1 MALVYLINIPA
12 ETEEKNFFESLSVDS
27 LPKTVKEKILSTK
40 DPATKY
46 ERIYTYVLLRYVLNE
61 CGVSDEAF
69 CSSFFFDEKGKP
81 HVGCADFEISVSHTD
96 GVAAV
101 AVCKNGKIGVDV
113 EKITPSKKEK
123 LEKIITRFCKG
134 PYSVVNNV
142 GLAQKYLVD
151 LSEAS
156 VKISEI
162 PTQEIAESDMPFIK
176 WTVLESA
183 LKHIGTGF
191 ECVKNAEK
199 IIKELKIESSVI
211 SFGTDRYALSV
222 SIEK

>member
-46 ERIYTYVLLRYVLNE
+46 ERIYAYVLLRYVLNE

-69 CSSFFFDEKGKP
+69 CHSFFFDEKGKP
-81 HVGCADFEISVSHTD
+81 HVGCAGFEISVSHTD

-101 AVCKNGKIGVDV
+101 AACKNGKIGVDV

-123 LEKIITRFCKG
+123 LEKIITRFYKD

-156 VKISEI
+156 AKISEI

-176 WTVLESA
+176 WTVLEAA

>member
-69 CSSFFFDEKGKP
+69 CHSFFFDEKGKP
-81 HVGCADFEISVSHTD
+81 HVGCAGFEISVSHTD

-123 LEKIITRFCKG
+123 LEKIITRFYKG
-134 PYSVVNNV
+134 PYSVVNNA

-156 VKISEI
+156 AKISEI
-162 PTQEIAESDMPFIK
+162 PTQEIEESDMPFIK
-176 WTVLESA
+176 WTVLEAA

-199 IIKELKIESSVI
+199 IIKGLKIESTVI